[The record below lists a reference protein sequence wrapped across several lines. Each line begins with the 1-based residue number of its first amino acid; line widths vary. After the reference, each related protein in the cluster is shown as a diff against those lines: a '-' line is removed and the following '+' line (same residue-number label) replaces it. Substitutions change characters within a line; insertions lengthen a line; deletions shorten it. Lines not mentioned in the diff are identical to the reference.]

1 MGDFFVR
8 KTMKGIVIP
17 EAGSYD
23 ITNEDDCKACGLD
36 YKSFQERNVKMFD
49 GNNGFEVKE
58 GNNPVASIATRL
70 EDHFSKRELA
80 FLLSKEMLNRLMAE
94 IEAKKNGK

>member
-1 MGDFFVR
+1 
-8 KTMKGIVIP
+8 MKGITIP
-17 EAGSYD
+17 EAGNFDVSK
-23 ITNEDDCKACGLD
+23 EDDIEACGLEAE
-36 YKSFQERNVKMFD
+36 SFMERNLKMFD
-49 GNNGFEVKE
+49 GDNGFEVKE
-58 GNNPVASIATRL
+58 GDNPVASISMRL